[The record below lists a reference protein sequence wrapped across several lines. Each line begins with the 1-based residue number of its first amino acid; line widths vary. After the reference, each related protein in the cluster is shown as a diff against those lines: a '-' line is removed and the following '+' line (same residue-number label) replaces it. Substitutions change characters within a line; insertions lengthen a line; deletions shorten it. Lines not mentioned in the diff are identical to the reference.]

1 MDLKAKLREIG
12 AHGAIPKQIEID
24 LSVART
30 DFEINAS
37 GDILGVW
44 LAPTVTDQVQV
55 RINDTDQ
62 PAIPFV
68 QGHVL
73 ETPFHR
79 LFLTV
84 AGGGTGTMYLLYGA
98 SESGQL
104 LRMLV
109 NAQDIPAAMTGML
122 TVLQDIREELIGP
135 TDDSDGGY
143 GQQGVGV
150 AAVQVVAANT
160 DRHGVIV
167 TCDPT
172 NANAVYL
179 GFDNTVAANNFFAAF
194 AAGAYDRVQFEDYRG
209 AIYALAGGAGNNVGY
224 GEY

>member
-1 MDLKAKLREIG
+1 MDLKEKLRDIG
-12 AHGAIPKQIEID
+12 AHGAIPKLIEVD
-24 LSVART
+24 LSIARN
-30 DFEINAS
+30 DYEVNAS
-37 GDILGVW
+37 GDIIGVW
-44 LAPTVTDQVQV
+44 LAPTVTDQITVKF
-55 RINDTDQ
+55 NDTDQ

-68 QGHVL
+68 QGHVM

-79 LFLTV
+79 LYLTV
-84 AGGGTGTMYLLYGA
+84 ASGGTGIVYIVYGA

-109 NAQDIPAAMTGML
+109 NAQDIPAAMAGML
-122 TVLQDIREELIGP
+122 TTLEDIREELQGP

-143 GQQGVGV
+143 AQVGVGL
-150 AAVQVVAANT
+150 AAVQVVAANA

-167 TCDPT
+167 TADPT

-179 GFDNTVAANNFFAAF
+179 GFDNTVAANNFFASF
-194 AAGAYDRVQFEDYRG
+194 ASGTYDRVQLTDYRG
-209 AIYALAGGAGNNVGY
+209 AIYAIAGGAGNNVGY